1 MKIELAL
8 SRDDKETV
16 IVESKKMLSII
27 DHTTEELMMSGWIHM
42 PKYSEEY
49 KYNQALCGNY
59 EAFAHI
65 RFAMGSLDGSDD
77 SNKVAIGHLKKAR
90 AIFNLLGMID
100 EAQQMDTMLSLCT
113 FNDFHVAK
121 SSMSQTIRNSYE
133 RNLQKRA
140 WIQ

>member
-59 EAFAHI
+59 EAFAHV

-77 SNKVAIGHLKKAR
+77 SNKVAIGHLKKAH
-90 AIFNLLGMID
+90 ID
-100 EAQQMDTMLSLCT
+100 EAQQMDTMLSLCN